1 LACHYRMGRNLEGRR
16 SIAALMFF
24 NGTPAGQGG

>member
-1 LACHYRMGRNLEGRR
+1 MGRNLEGRR
-16 SIAALMFF
+16 SIAALKFF

>member
-1 LACHYRMGRNLEGRR
+1 MGRNLEGRR